1 MTKIKKGALIAF
13 SEGCLS
19 DYCYMGIFVALQDI
33 TDDDYQRAIA
43 PEISKSRESKH
54 YRQSKEAVVSNL
66 IREGFLLELDY
77 TEINIGK
84 WGDIEP
90 DAFESLATAP
100 KGNPV

>member
-1 MTKIKKGALIAF
+1 MTKIKRGSLVAF

-33 TDDDYQRAIA
+33 TEDNYQKAIE
-43 PEISKSRESKH
+43 PEISKSRESK
-54 YRQSKEAVVSNL
+54 YYSQSKEAVVSNL

-84 WGDIEP
+84 YGDIEP
-90 DAFESLATAP
+90 DAFKLLATAP